1 MLMVVLWWEPR
12 ARYPLDWV
20 LGKLT
25 SGLSTPMGFN
35 CVRLIQTWNCQ
46 SYKAI
51 VFNENVSDA
60 IEFFVDSRVHDL
72 NV

>member
-1 MLMVVLWWEPR
+1 
-12 ARYPLDWV
+12 
-20 LGKLT
+20 
-25 SGLSTPMGFN
+25 MGFN